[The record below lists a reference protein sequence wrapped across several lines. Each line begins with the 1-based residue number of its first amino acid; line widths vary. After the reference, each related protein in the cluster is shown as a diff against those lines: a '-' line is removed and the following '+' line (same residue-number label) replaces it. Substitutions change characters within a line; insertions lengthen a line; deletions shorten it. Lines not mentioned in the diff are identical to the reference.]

1 MANIV
6 RCKLPDGVHRF
17 KPFTVADY
25 RDFLLVRNDMNT
37 KSKEEQIELIDELL
51 ADYFDEYPK
60 SWRPYIFISVF
71 TSSIGKTKI
80 PVSFECPTCGA
91 KKRFMLN
98 LSQEPLVAP
107 VIETSGIKIKFK
119 YPDEINEDLVELISK
134 NIDTVQDSD
143 SEYKWSELDDETK
156 VQVIDSID
164 YKAFESLVKK
174 LKPLHIE
181 VSFKC
186 CSEYKFVYDSLIDI
200 FKILLNPDE
209 VFSFYQVNHLLVKSH
224 YDLNSVMAMIPIERS
239 IALSLVEKDLKK

>member
-6 RCKLPDGVHRF
+6 RCKLPDGTHRF

-25 RDFLLVRNDMNT
+25 RDFLLVRNDMTN
-37 KSKEEQIELIDELL
+37 KSKEEQEELL
-51 ADYFDEYPK
+51 NELLGDYFDEYPK

-80 PVSFECPTCGA
+80 PVVYECPECSE
-91 KKRFMLN
+91 KKRFMFN

-107 VIETSGIKIKFK
+107 VIEAAGVKIKFK
-119 YPDEINEDLVELISK
+119 YPDELDADLVDLISN
-134 NIDTVQDSD
+134 NIESVEDSTAV
-143 SEYKWSELDDETK
+143 YKWEELDEETK

-164 YKAFESLVKK
+164 YTAFEAVIKK
-174 LKPLHIE
+174 LKPIYIE
-181 VSFKC
+181 ASFSC
-186 CSEYKFVYDSLIDI
+186 CTKHKFVYDSLVDI

-224 YDLNSVMAMIPIERS
+224 YDLNSVMSMIPIERS

>member
-6 RCKLPDGVHRF
+6 RCNLPDGTHRF

-37 KSKEEQIELIDELL
+37 KSKEEQIELLDDLL
-51 ADYFDEYPK
+51 DDYFDEYPK

-80 PVSFECPTCGA
+80 PVAYECSKCGNT
-91 KKRFMLN
+91 KRFMIN
-98 LSQEPLVAP
+98 LAQPPLTAP
-107 VIETSGIKIKFK
+107 TIECSGVKIKFK
-119 YPDEINEDLVELISK
+119 YPNEFTDDLVQLVAD
-134 NIDTVQDSD
+134 NIDSVED
-143 SEYKWSELDDETK
+143 SEAVYKWDELDNETK

-164 YKAFESLVKK
+164 YKSFEALIKK
-174 LKPLHIE
+174 MKPLYIE
-181 VSFKC
+181 VNYGC
-186 CSEYKFVYDSLIDI
+186 CTKHQYVYDSLVDV
-200 FKILLNPDE
+200 FKLLLNPDE

-224 YDLNSVMAMIPIERS
+224 YDLNSVMSMIPIERS